1 MKLHNQDPLTDPVIS
16 NQPNWILIICTLTMP
31 KDNEALKVNIRS
43 WVPPHRS
50 DHFLVSSMGR
60 KWRKPGEFYHMILG
74 GRSDHFPVSSTPT
87 KLTSFGSLLGGR
99 SDHFP
104 VSSTPIKL
112 TASVVILCWKMMN
125 CWSENKIK

>member
-1 MKLHNQDPLTDPVIS
+1 MSNVCKNTQYVCAIKLYVLCLHHPTHRPSSHV
-16 NQPNWILIICTLTMP
+16 
-31 KDNEALKVNIRS
+31 LKVNIRS